1 MPLSIKKYT
10 KEKKEMIDNNTYI
23 PGASNDFFSEEA
35 YKARM
40 AAYIKGVRKYKMKA
54 AADAESK
61 NKADR
66 IGGRA

>member
-1 MPLSIKKYT
+1 
-10 KEKKEMIDNNTYI
+10 MIDNNTYI
-23 PGASNDFFSEEA
+23 PGASNNFFSEEA

-61 NKADR
+61 DKADR